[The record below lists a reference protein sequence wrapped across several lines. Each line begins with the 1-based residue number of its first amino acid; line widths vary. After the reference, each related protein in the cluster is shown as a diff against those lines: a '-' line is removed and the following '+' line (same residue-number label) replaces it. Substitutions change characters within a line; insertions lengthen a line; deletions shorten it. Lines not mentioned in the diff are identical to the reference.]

1 MERGANLMEEN
12 HMTLKDRI
20 LNELESEN
28 YLSDRELADRISGD
42 NSPQQSINQ
51 TCRLLEA
58 NGLIKRTSRPIK
70 NYIPSKKS
78 AEGQEQ
84 LETTPITRP
93 TNTNAEITTAG
104 RSEYL
109 KNEFNEFWNAFW
121 GTDKDYYSE
130 MPLERLSLLKTA
142 VSNINNLITYETT
155 LSAARIIFKILG
167 QGKTDFEH
175 VLSRI
180 EAASANAN
188 GFDIECKWGTPYICE
203 VKANLPVGGGK
214 DFGAAQRQQIEKDI
228 HSLLNGKAK
237 SRIRSAEL
245 SSYYKFLCFYAGN
258 QQVYTA
264 VERLIPRLSSN
275 VKTKIMIYHNG
286 ISLNTD
292 MIYVLFS

>member
-1 MERGANLMEEN
+1 
-12 HMTLKDRI
+12 MTLKDRI

-167 QGKTDFEH
+167 K
-175 VLSRI
+175 
-180 EAASANAN
+180 
-188 GFDIECKWGTPYICE
+188 
-203 VKANLPVGGGK
+203 
-214 DFGAAQRQQIEKDI
+214 EKD
-228 HSLLNGKAK
+228 LNM
-237 SRIRSAEL
+237 
-245 SSYYKFLCFYAGN
+245 F
-258 QQVYTA
+258 
-264 VERLIPRLSSN
+264 
-275 VKTKIMIYHNG
+275 
-286 ISLNTD
+286 
-292 MIYVLFS
+292 